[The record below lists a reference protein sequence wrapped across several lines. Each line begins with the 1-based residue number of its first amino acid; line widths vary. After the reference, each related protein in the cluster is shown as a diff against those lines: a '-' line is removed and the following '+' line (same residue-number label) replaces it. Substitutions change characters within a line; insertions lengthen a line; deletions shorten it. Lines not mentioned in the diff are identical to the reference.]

1 MKNYLPQGHLPK
13 PHLPAPSRATLLT
26 TKPSLWSII
35 VPLVAVLAGLLFT
48 ATSQVARGTDLRSEA
63 TGIPDLIRQ
72 RNLANQQRTLELG
85 QLRAEVERLAKSA
98 APRNDEVDALTRASD
113 SLAGAVG
120 SQEVRGPTLTVAL
133 DDSPLTVEE
142 LPEWANVNDIV
153 IHQQDVEAVMN
164 ALWRG
169 GAESMTVMGQRLIST
184 SSVRCVGNTLLLQG
198 RVYSP
203 PFVISAI
210 GDPVAMRAALANDPT
225 VLRYQE
231 YVQAL
236 KLGYAVDETGIK
248 TFPAYAGAL
257 ALTSARTTR

>member
-1 MKNYLPQGHLPK
+1 MCGQQG
-13 PHLPAPSRATLLT
+13 
-26 TKPSLWSII
+26 
-35 VPLVAVLAGLLFT
+35 LVLK
-48 ATSQVARGTDLRSEA
+48 GTH
-63 TGIPDLIRQ
+63 
-72 RNLANQQRTLELG
+72 
-85 QLRAEVERLAKSA
+85 
-98 APRNDEVDALTRASD
+98 ALTRASD